1 MLKHILLPVDLTDKH
16 QKAVA
21 AAAGLAAQFGA
32 EVTLLHVVEL
42 IPGITQ
48 EEEKAFYQRLERI
61 ARKHLERFSGGLT
74 ERQVVCRGEV
84 LFGSRTVEV
93 VRHAQERG
101 VDLIILTAP
110 QVTPANPAAGWGSL
124 SYKIGALTACPV
136 LLVK

>member
-21 AAAGLAAQFGA
+21 AAADLAAQFGA

-42 IPGITQ
+42 IPGIAQ
-48 EEEKAFYQRLERI
+48 DEEKEFYKRLERI
-61 ARKHLERFSGGLT
+61 ARKHLERFSAGLT
-74 ERQVVCRGEV
+74 ERQVSCRGEV
-84 LFGSRTVEV
+84 LIGNRTAEV
-93 VRHAQERG
+93 VRYAQERG
-101 VDLIILTAP
+101 VDLIIVTAP

-124 SYKIGALTACPV
+124 SYKIGALAACPV

>member
-21 AAAGLAAQFGA
+21 AAAGLAEQFGA

-42 IPGITQ
+42 IPGIAA
-48 EEEKAFYQRLERI
+48 EEEKDFYKRLERI

-74 ERQVVCRGEV
+74 ERQITCRGEV
-84 LFGSRTVEV
+84 LLGNRTVEV
-93 VRHAQERG
+93 LRHARERG

-124 SYKIGALTACPV
+124 SYKVGALAACPV

>member
-21 AAAGLAAQFGA
+21 AAADLAAQFGA
-32 EVTLLHVVEL
+32 EVTLLHVIEV
-42 IPGITQ
+42 IPGIAQ
-48 EEEKAFYQRLERI
+48 EEEKDFYKRLERI
-61 ARKHLERFSGGLT
+61 ARKHLERFSAGLT
-74 ERQVVCRGEV
+74 ERQVTCRGEV
-84 LFGSRTVEV
+84 LLGNRTVEV

-110 QVTPANPAAGWGSL
+110 VPDPANPQLTWGSL
-124 SYKIGALTACPV
+124 SYRIGILARCPV

>member
-21 AAAGLAAQFGA
+21 AAADLAAQFGA

-42 IPGITQ
+42 IPGIAQ
-48 EEEKAFYQRLERI
+48 EEEKEFYKRLERI
-61 ARKHLERFSGGLT
+61 ARKHLERFSAGLT
-74 ERQVVCRGEV
+74 GRKVTCRGEV
-84 LFGSRTVEV
+84 LFGNRTVEV

-110 QVTPANPAAGWGSL
+110 LVTPANPGAGWGSL
-124 SYKIGALTACPV
+124 SYKIGALAACPV